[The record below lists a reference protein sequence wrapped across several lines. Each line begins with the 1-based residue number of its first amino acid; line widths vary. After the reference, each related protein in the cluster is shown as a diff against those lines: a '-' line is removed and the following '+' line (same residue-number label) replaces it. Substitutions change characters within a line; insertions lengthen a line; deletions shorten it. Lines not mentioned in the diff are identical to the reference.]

1 VGLAAKRFQRHK
13 EILLRFIMIANLRW
27 EVAAQMREVWS
38 FSLTPRFI
46 AVQAES
52 RHLYNRFN
60 GFIAWRRQ
68 TVKTVADFGIG
79 PSHRDESRC

>member
-1 VGLAAKRFQRHK
+1 
-13 EILLRFIMIANLRW
+13 MPANRRR

-46 AVQAES
+46 AVHAES

-60 GFIAWRRQ
+60 GF
-68 TVKTVADFGIG
+68 VA
-79 PSHRDESRC
+79 